1 MTLIE
6 ILIALSLTGFLMTA
20 AMALAYTMVQT
31 HNDQSEIEVI
41 TENLRGGMAKLTR
54 DVRLA
59 GAGMS
64 SGVATNAATGTPAV
78 VPAVAIV
85 NSNPDSIDLLLAA
98 GPTPSTTLAPVLPTD
113 VQIIVD
119 GTSGGQFASG
129 QYALLS
135 DFTNAV
141 LYKLGSPSAGTVGAV
156 PGIVLPMTPPA
167 AFPVTS
173 FGAGS
178 IVLQAS
184 SVRYEVLQG
193 DGVSLPNSSFLMA
206 LTGAPIGLAGESP
219 LAENVIDFEIAVG
232 IDGLNGFPL
241 DGVLQQVGRAP
252 NDDEWVFDVPGE
264 TLPPPPFTVQALRIT
279 LVGRTTLPG
288 SQKGPGRPA
297 VEDHAAGPP
306 DNYRWR
312 VLSETVMLRNLV
324 LR

>member
-1 MTLIE
+1 
-6 ILIALSLTGFLMTA
+6 
-20 AMALAYTMVQT
+20 
-31 HNDQSEIEVI
+31 
-41 TENLRGGMAKLTR
+41 
-54 DVRLA
+54 
-59 GAGMS
+59 
-64 SGVATNAATGTPAV
+64 
-78 VPAVAIV
+78 
-85 NSNPDSIDLLLAA
+85 
-98 GPTPSTTLAPVLPTD
+98 

-119 GTSGGQFASG
+119 GTSGGQFAGG